1 MPDKN
6 EVFVEG
12 LLRQVDHKELKTGM
26 TMATAVLIHEAWW
39 SRNKI
44 RIPVKAF
51 GVQADRL
58 KEIPEGSPVMISG
71 NVGGTTYRERDYPEV
86 IVRTVWVGPRSEEGR
101 PRVAVTGRDEDEDEE
116 LPF

>member
-6 EVFVEG
+6 EVFIEG
-12 LLRQVDHKELKTGM
+12 LLRQVDHKALKTGM

-51 GVQADRL
+51 GVHADRL
-58 KEIPEGSPVMISG
+58 KEIPEGSLVMVAG
-71 NVGGTTYRERDYPEV
+71 NVSGTTYKERDYPEV
-86 IVRTVWVGPRSEEGR
+86 IVRSVWVGLSAAPGRERISIPAADEE
-101 PRVAVTGRDEDEDEE
+101 EDEN